1 MTGRDARDGVGRRAH
16 PRGPRRLSRAFA
28 RLATRS
34 SRTDRGRRGESR
46 AFIPA
51 ARPTPPETAQKE
63 KPHAQAGSR
72 PRGGGAGDARPR
84 GRVAPRPGPERRE
97 ASSHREA
104 PLISEDPSADNTDL
118 YAFRSPDKPDTLT
131 IVSNFIPGED
141 PAAGPNYYTFS
152 PTARY
157 DIYVDRNGDGKPD
170 VSYYFQFKRKTGPFF
185 LGDTVQPY
193 TVTPRREREVDGR
206 RAARRRR
213 PTTSA
218 RARRRTTT
226 RSPTKAVTP
235 LAGGGQVFAGQR
247 DDPFFA
253 DVGDIFDLL
262 AIRKGTGTTGGGKDF
277 LAGYAVHTIALQIPI
292 SQLDTASHTIG
303 IWSAA
308 DRHRAS
314 VERQGRRGEWVQVS
328 RLGNPLIN
336 EVVIPTGLKDLWNRI
351 EPVAGRAVR
360 EVLQDADP
368 RGGDQQALQ
377 AGRARRRTVTISCR
391 CSSPGIPKVTF
402 TGSTPA
408 DELRIN
414 LAVPVTPADKV
425 SRLGVLGGDNQGWPN
440 GRRLNDDVVD
450 IAEQAVGGFLVGKKL
465 PLGDGVN
472 NGDTNPMA
480 SFPYVAD
487 PQSGADDTHG
497 EQK

>member
-1 MTGRDARDGVGRRAH
+1 MRKPAVALAAAALIAVALVAALLQG
-16 PRGPRRLSRAFA
+16 RGPSNA
-28 RLATRS
+28 
-34 SRTDRGRRGESR
+34 
-46 AFIPA
+46 
-51 ARPTPPETAQKE
+51 K
-63 KPHAQAGSR
+63 
-72 PRGGGAGDARPR
+72 
-84 GRVAPRPGPERRE
+84 

-118 YAFRSPDKPDTLT
+118 YAFRSPDKPNTLT

-157 DIYVDRNGDGKPD
+157 DIYIDRNGDGRPD
-170 VSYYFQFKRKTGPFF
+170 VSYYFQFTRKNGPYF

-193 TVTPRREREVDGR
+193 TVTRVVNGKSTVVARGSTPPDNIGPRSTPNYH
-206 RAARRRR
+206 A
-213 PTTSA
+213 SA
-218 RARRRTTT
+218 L
-226 RSPTKAVTP
+226 KAVTP
-235 LAGGGQVFAGQR
+235 LQDGGLVFAGQR

-262 AIRKGTGTTGGGKDF
+262 AIRKGTGSDGGGKDF

-292 SQLDTASHTIG
+292 SQIDTASHTIG

-308 DRHRAS
+308 DR
-314 VERQGRRGEWVQVS
+314 RQTTIAGKGGRGPWVQVS

-336 EVVIPTGLKDLWNRI
+336 EVVIPTGLKDLWNRTSPSQDKRFASYYKTPI
-351 EPVAGRAVR
+351 LAAVINKLYKLGAPETDR
-360 EVLQDADP
+360 TDLVQVL
-368 RGGDQQALQ
+368 L
-377 AGRARRRTVTISCR
+377 T
-391 CSSPGIPKVTF
+391 GIPKVTF
-402 TGSTPA
+402 TGDTLA

-440 GRRLNDDVVD
+440 GRRLDDDVID

-472 NGDTNPMA
+472 AGDTKTMNV
-480 SFPYVAD
+480 FPYVAD
-487 PQSGADDTHG
+487 PLSGAADTHG

>member
-1 MTGRDARDGVGRRAH
+1 MRKPAVAIAAAALIALALVAALLQG
-16 PRGPRRLSRAFA
+16 RGP
-28 RLATRS
+28 
-34 SRTDRGRRGESR
+34 G
-46 AFIPA
+46 A
-51 ARPTPPETAQKE
+51 A
-63 KPHAQAGSR
+63 S
-72 PRGGGAGDARPR
+72 
-84 GRVAPRPGPERRE
+84 

-104 PLISEDPSADNTDL
+104 PLISEDPSADNTDV
-118 YAFRSPDKPDTLT
+118 YAFRSPDKPNTLT

-170 VSYYFQFKRKTGPFF
+170 ISYYFQFKRNNGPFF
-185 LGDTVQPY
+185 LGDTAQPY
-193 TVTPRREREVDGR
+193 TVTRVAGGKSTVVARGTTPPDNIGPRSTPGYH
-206 RAARRRR
+206 ATAM
-213 PTTSA
+213 
-218 RARRRTTT
+218 
-226 RSPTKAVTP
+226 KAVAA
-235 LAGGGQVFAGQR
+235 LADGGQVFAGQR

-262 AIRKGTGTTGGGKDF
+262 AIRKGTGNEGGGKDF

-292 SQLDTASHTIG
+292 SQVDTASHTIG

-308 DRHRAS
+308 DR
-314 VERQGRRGEWVQVS
+314 RQTTVAGKGGRGPWVQVS

-336 EVVIPTGLKDLWNRI
+336 EVVIPTGLKDLWNRLSPSQDKRFEQYYTSPI
-351 EPVAGRAVR
+351 LAAVINKLYKLGAPETGRDDLVQ
-360 EVLQDADP
+360 VL
-368 RGGDQQALQ
+368 L
-377 AGRARRRTVTISCR
+377 T
-391 CSSPGIPKVTF
+391 GIPKVTF

-425 SRLGVLGGDNQGWPN
+425 SRMGVLGGDNQGWPN
-440 GRRLNDDVVD
+440 GRRLDDDVVD
-450 IAEQAVGGFLVGKKL
+450 IAEQAVGGFLQNHKL

-472 NGDTNPMA
+472 TGDTQPMA
-480 SFPYVAD
+480 AFPYVAD
-487 PQSGADDTHG
+487 PLSGAADTHG